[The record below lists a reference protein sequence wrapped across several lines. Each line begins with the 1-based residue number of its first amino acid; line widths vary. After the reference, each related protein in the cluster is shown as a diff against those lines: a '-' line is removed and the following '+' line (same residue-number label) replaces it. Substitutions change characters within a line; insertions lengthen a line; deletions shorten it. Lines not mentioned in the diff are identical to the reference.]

1 MAFTQDVH
9 TPVRSEPLANG
20 KTVTRGPRTSG
31 TWALALALLAFGFIG
46 WVLGGMF
53 TFDGWITWVNGLFTI
68 VRLPLAI
75 PPAAGLFRLLF
86 IPLAI
91 AYSRVEVKHRPV
103 WHDKQGVFHFESP
116 LFWVGFVLITL
127 TDIGS
132 TAVGVQSMN
141 PAEWGALQPLVV
153 WVLQAGW
160 RIGSVATLLT
170 FAPEY
175 LIMGGILLLKR

>member
-1 MAFTQDVH
+1 MAFTQDVS
-9 TPVRSEPLANG
+9 TVRSEAL
-20 KTVTRGPRTSG
+20 KTAVAKRSNG
-31 TWALALALLAFGFIG
+31 TWSLALALLAFGGIG

-53 TFDGWITWVNGLFTI
+53 TFDGWITWVNGLLNI

-75 PPAAGLFRLLF
+75 PPVAGLSRLLF

-103 WHDKQGVFHFESP
+103 RRDKQGVFHFEPP

-132 TAVGVQSMN
+132 TAVGVQNIN
-141 PAEWGALQPLVV
+141 PAEW
-153 WVLQAGW
+153 
-160 RIGSVATLLT
+160 
-170 FAPEY
+170 
-175 LIMGGILLLKR
+175 